1 VRELVRRIEQ
11 AIIDTLGEWNIQ
23 AGRRDGAP
31 GVYVAEA
38 KIAALGLR
46 VRRGCTFHGL
56 AFNIAMDLEPFR
68 RINPCGYA
76 GLQVTQMLDLGG
88 PSRLADVEGML
99 IVELGRQF
107 GVSPQ
112 EADPALPRAA
122 A

>member
-11 AIIDTLGEWNIQ
+11 SIIDTLADWNVV
-23 AGRRDGAP
+23 AVRREGAP
-31 GVYVAEA
+31 GVYVGEA

-46 VRRGCTFHGL
+46 VRHGCTFHGL
-56 AFNIAMDLEPFR
+56 AFNIAMDLEPFH

-76 GLQVTQMLDLGG
+76 NLQVTQLLDLGG
-88 PSRLADVEGML
+88 PSRLADVEDVL

-107 GVSPQ
+107 GLSPQ